1 MLHDKRHASREDA
14 TEKAQGFG
22 AEGRGGMSVAPYPEY
37 KDSGVEWIGAVPAH
51 WNVLAIK
58 RLSPVQRGASPRPI
72 DDPRYFDD
80 DGEFAW
86 VRIADVTASDGVLRE
101 TTQRLSALGASLS
114 VQIAPGELFIS
125 IAGSVGKPCIAG
137 IKACI
142 HDGFVYFP
150 HLQDYRDLLFRIF
163 EAGHCYAGLGKM
175 GTQLNLNT
183 DTIGAIKVPV
193 ASPEEQCA
201 IAAFLDQETGKIDAL
216 VAEQERLI
224 ALLKEKRQAVIS
236 QAVTKGLNPNAPM
249 KDSGIEWLGQ
259 VPAHWDIVPLK
270 QLLRITY
277 GLSQPPEYQPEGIR
291 FLRATNVKRGQLS
304 MDGVVFVHECDLPAG
319 RVTRLSE
326 GDIIVVRS
334 GAYTGDSALVTP
346 DWNGAVAGFD
356 MIARVRDETVPQFV
370 ATALLAKYVLE
381 AQINLLRMRAAQ
393 PHLNAE
399 ELGTIFFL
407 RPPLTEQREILKAIS
422 IDIAAIDTL
431 ITEAT
436 QAITLL
442 RERRAALISAAV
454 TGKIDVRSLT
464 PTKQEAA

>member
-1 MLHDKRHASREDA
+1 
-14 TEKAQGFG
+14 
-22 AEGRGGMSVAPYPEY
+22 MSVAPYPEY

-193 ASPEEQCA
+193 ASPEEQSA

-236 QAVTKGLNPNAPM
+236 QAVTKGLNSNAPM

-259 VPAHWDIVPLK
+259 VPAHWAVVRIKSISLLITSGPRGWSDRITDNGALFIQSGDLAEDMKLNLETAKRVPLVQDAEADRA
-270 QLLRITY
+270 QLRNGDVVICITGAKTGNVAICDGLAEDAFINQHLSLIRPNALIDGKFMGFVMKADVGRHHFELSQY
-277 GLSQPPEYQPEGIR
+277 GLKQGLSLEDVGAAFLALPPLNEQKAILTY
-291 FLRATNVKRGQLS
+291 LA
-304 MDGVVFVHECDLPAG
+304 
-319 RVTRLSE
+319 
-326 GDIIVVRS
+326 
-334 GAYTGDSALVTP
+334 SAL
-346 DWNGAVAGFD
+346 
-356 MIARVRDETVPQFV
+356 RQ
-370 ATALLAKYVLE
+370 
-381 AQINLLRMRAAQ
+381 
-393 PHLNAE
+393 
-399 ELGTIFFL
+399 
-407 RPPLTEQREILKAIS
+407 S
-422 IDIAAIDTL
+422 DTL

-454 TGKIDVRSLT
+454 TGKIDVRSLA

>member
-1 MLHDKRHASREDA
+1 
-14 TEKAQGFG
+14 
-22 AEGRGGMSVAPYPEY
+22 MSVAPYPEY

-150 HLQDYRDLLFRIF
+150 NLQDYRGLLFRIF

-193 ASPEEQCA
+193 ASPEEQSA

-224 ALLKEKRQAVIS
+224 GLLKEKQRSFIFNFMVNGLDYSVPTKLSGVPVPGYVPEHWEVLPLTRVIRQFVDYRGATPKKIDDGVPLITATQIKDGRIDHGRDPVFIS
-236 QAVTKGLNPNAPM
+236 EEEYVTRMTRGFPARGDVLLTTEAPLGEVAQIEDERVAPGQRMILM
-249 KDSGIEWLGQ
+249 KADETKIRSDFLFWHFRSDFGRKELWTRASGSTASGIRS
-259 VPAHWDIVPLK
+259 D
-270 QLLRITY
+270 R
-277 GLSQPPEYQPEGIR
+277 
-291 FLRATNVKRGQLS
+291 LRAS
-304 MDGVVFVHECDLPAG
+304 VV
-319 RVTRLSE
+319 
-326 GDIIVVRS
+326 
-334 GAYTGDSALVTP
+334 LV
-346 DWNGAVAGFD
+346 
-356 MIARVRDETVPQFV
+356 
-370 ATALLAKYVLE
+370 
-381 AQINLLRMRAAQ
+381 
-393 PHLNAE
+393 
-399 ELGTIFFL
+399 
-407 RPPLTEQREILKAIS
+407 PPLEEQDRI
-422 IDIAAIDTL
+422 IAAIRDGL
-431 ITEAT
+431 ARFAGVEAEIK
-436 QAITLL
+436 QQISLL
-442 RERRAALISAAV
+442 QERRAALVTLSLIAAPP
-454 TGKIDVRSLT
+454 G
-464 PTKQEAA
+464 